1 MNTIFMKSKNSETSD
16 PHQLLLNRADKINVK
31 RSDSTDKTDKTVIRK
46 ILSRT
51 YELTWKHWK

>member
-1 MNTIFMKSKNSETSD
+1 MNTIFMKPKNSETSD

-51 YELTWKHWK
+51 YELTWKH

>member
-16 PHQLLLNRADKINVK
+16 PHQLLLNRADKINLK
-31 RSDSTDKTDKTVIRK
+31 RSDNTDKTDKTVIRK

-51 YELTWKHWK
+51 YELTWKH

>member
-1 MNTIFMKSKNSETSD
+1 MNTIFMKSENSETSD
-16 PHQLLLNRADKINVK
+16 PHQLLLNRADKINLK

>member
-1 MNTIFMKSKNSETSD
+1 MKSKNSETSD

-51 YELTWKHWK
+51 YELTWKH

>member
-1 MNTIFMKSKNSETSD
+1 MNIIFMKSKNSETSD

-51 YELTWKHWK
+51 YELTWKH